1 MIKLSLAFLFLTI
14 GVFAQENKADST
26 IKKQIEEYN
35 ASFATAFINGKQE
48 DLVKSYT
55 DQTLFMPEHSRQR
68 VGKETIRDFYKQW
81 LAQAKVS
88 AYQRTI
94 LELQDLGNYVL
105 EIGTFA
111 ENLNVNGQNPFS
123 YSGKYSVLW
132 KKSSNRSLPPTIA
145 AEIWGSA
152 SYFDDKNIPNIDDI
166 AVPPTKEYIPT
177 DKLTLE
183 VKERN
188 NRIKELVQ
196 NRQGAEHAK
205 MFMPDAMYL
214 TYYTPIL
221 SGEKEITAYFTEHE
235 KPGTLRIEQISIQ
248 TSNIIYAQKAIVEFG
263 FYNVDWRD
271 DEKNGNV
278 KGKSIN
284 VWKKNSDGELLLFR
298 QMVNHD

>member
-1 MIKLSLAFLFLTI
+1 MNRFSFIFFLFAFA
-14 GVFAQENKADST
+14 GFAQGSKSDSI

-35 ASFATAFINGKQE
+35 ISFATAFVKGNQSN
-48 DLVKSYT
+48 LVKAYS

-68 VGKETIRDFYKQW
+68 VGSKTIQDFYKQW
-81 LAQAKVS
+81 LSQAKITS
-88 AYQRTI
+88 YERKI
-94 LELQDLGNYVL
+94 LDLQDFGNYVL
-105 EIGTFA
+105 EIGTFI

-132 KKSSNRSLPPTIA
+132 KKSSNRSQSPTIA
-145 AEIWGSA
+145 AEIWGSS
-152 SYFDDKNIPNIDDI
+152 SYFDDKNIPNIDDSAI
-166 AVPPTKEYIPT
+166 LPTKEYIPT

-188 NRIKELVQ
+188 NKIKELVQ

-221 SGEKEITAYFTEHE
+221 SGEKEITDYFTDHE
-235 KPGTLRIEQISIQ
+235 KSGTLSIDKISIL
-248 TSNIIYAQKAIVEFG
+248 TSEIIYARTAIIEFG

-271 DEKNGNV
+271 GDSNGNI

-284 VWKKNSDGELLLFR
+284 VWKKDANGELLLFR